1 MYPEDVAALFAQVPI
16 GTKVRLINEPVKV
29 AWVDGQLFLEAH
41 PPVDAEG
48 QTIDPDLKLLSDKLD
63 AVLGK
68 SNAAI
73 HWDLARSTLQAASGM
88 PTLVGVA
95 ADPDAPASATVSTAA
110 ASMQA
115 QRR

>member
-1 MYPEDVAALFAQVPI
+1 VAALFALVPI

-73 HWDLARSTLQAASGM
+73 HWDLARSTLQAARGM

-95 ADPDAPASATVSTAA
+95 ADPDLPDSAAARSATIT
-110 ASMQA
+110 QA

>member
-1 MYPEDVAALFAQVPI
+1 
-16 GTKVRLINEPVKV
+16 
-29 AWVDGQLFLEAH
+29 
-41 PPVDAEG
+41 
-48 QTIDPDLKLLSDKLD
+48 LKLLSDKLD

-73 HWDLARSTLQAASGM
+73 HWDLARSTLQAARGM

-95 ADPDAPASATVSTAA
+95 ADPDLPDSAAARSATIT
-110 ASMQA
+110 QA